1 MKTNDELDRA
11 SWRGCKKKKR
21 YKTEAEAKKK
31 AKEYQMNFYEC
42 KYCGGWHLTSAKQF
56 FHSNEK
62 TLKFRK
68 FFHLNEKT

>member
-21 YKTEAEAKKK
+21 YKTETEAKKK

-42 KYCGGWHLTSAKQF
+42 KYCGGWHLTSGKQK
-56 FHSNEK
+56 NDE
-62 TLKFRK
+62 
-68 FFHLNEKT
+68 